1 MVELILSLKYHIH
14 ITYLLILLFF
24 SCNLPTMGYGNH
36 GIKFEIYNRTE
47 EQVEHAK
54 VIIGGIDASNE
65 FIQVDTFTLPSLKV
79 GVQFIPDNIEEK
91 RWRPDLE
98 KIEQIG
104 NGKACFKLQ
113 FENKQARF
121 INSYG
126 DTSEPIFIDLYKH
139 NGQIEGRFGNVKISI
154 GRFDDSNNLDSDYLG
169 GSIYG
174 MDF

>member
-1 MVELILSLKYHIH
+1 
-14 ITYLLILLFF
+14 
-24 SCNLPTMGYGNH
+24 MGYGNH
-36 GIKFEIYNRTE
+36 GIKFEIYNRTGAQIE
-47 EQVEHAK
+47 DAK

-65 FIQVDTFTLPSLKV
+65 FIPVDTFTLPSLKV

-104 NGKACFKLQ
+104 NGNAYFKLQ
-113 FENKQARF
+113 FENKEARF
-121 INSYG
+121 ITSYG
-126 DTSEPIFIDLYKH
+126 DTTEKIFIDLKKH
-139 NGQIEGRFGNVKISI
+139 DGQIIGMFGNVEITI